1 MKWID
6 RVLDSVIN
14 PLSLSAYYP
23 EVPLLEVPQTRPG
36 SSMSDWVK
44 KHSPLAPPADTEAVI
59 RKLDDHEYDMD
70 CPDVADLHKEVGN
83 KIFIQYVKDA
93 EDKISQLIT
102 TNFCVSSR

>member
-1 MKWID
+1 M
-6 RVLDSVIN
+6 LDSVIN

-83 KIFIQYVKDA
+83 KIFIQYVTDA
-93 EDKISQLIT
+93 EDKISQSQLIT
-102 TNFCVSSR
+102 TKFCVCSR

>member
-1 MKWID
+1 M
-6 RVLDSVIN
+6 LDSVIN
-14 PLSLSAYYP
+14 PLSPSAYYP

-44 KHSPLAPPADTEAVI
+44 KHSPVAPPADTEAVI

-102 TNFCVSSR
+102 TKFCVCSR